1 MDKTSITRAFGRTIL
16 FVKSNAPA
24 ILTGVGV
31 TGLVA
36 TAVVASKETLRL
48 EPIIGI
54 AAGYKHNADES
65 LESGIF
71 DREAYVKEI
80 ATIYSHTAVDLVR
93 LYAPA
98 IAIGSVSIAAILAS
112 HRIHVHREAGL
123 VAAYTAAN
131 EAYSR
136 YRGEVRTEL
145 GEEKELEIF
154 NRSQTEV
161 KTVTEIDPETGEE
174 VSVEKR
180 VAAKY
185 IAVFDRN
192 SPYFRHDDDD
202 ANLTK
207 VRIVQNFANDRLT
220 INGHVFLNEIYDDLG
235 LPRTKAGAVTG
246 WIYDPN
252 NLGDH
257 QIQLG
262 FDLDW
267 RLVKPE
273 GIDGF
278 IINPNVQGVI
288 LDYVEA

>member
-1 MDKTSITRAFGRTIL
+1 M
-16 FVKSNAPA
+16 
-24 ILTGVGV
+24 
-31 TGLVA
+31 
-36 TAVVASKETLRL
+36 
-48 EPIIGI
+48 
-54 AAGYKHNADES
+54 
-65 LESGIF
+65 
-71 DREAYVKEI
+71 
-80 ATIYSHTAVDLVR
+80 
-93 LYAPA
+93 
-98 IAIGSVSIAAILAS
+98 
-112 HRIHVHREAGL
+112 
-123 VAAYTAAN
+123 
-131 EAYSR
+131 
-136 YRGEVRTEL
+136 
-145 GEEKELEIF
+145 
-154 NRSQTEV
+154 
-161 KTVTEIDPETGEE
+161 
-174 VSVEKR
+174 
-180 VAAKY
+180 
-185 IAVFDRN
+185 FDRN
-192 SPYFRHDDDD
+192 SAYFRVDDDD

>member
-65 LESGIF
+65 LASGIF

-98 IAIGSVSIAAILAS
+98 ITIGSVSIAAILAS

>member
-16 FVKSNAPA
+16 FVKSHAPA

>member
-16 FVKSNAPA
+16 FVKSHAPA

-136 YRGEVRTEL
+136 YRGEVRTEF

>member
-1 MDKTSITRAFGRTIL
+1 MDKSSITRAFGRTIL

-54 AAGYKHNADES
+54 AAGYKHNADER

>member
-1 MDKTSITRAFGRTIL
+1 MQ
-16 FVKSNAPA
+16 
-24 ILTGVGV
+24 
-31 TGLVA
+31 
-36 TAVVASKETLRL
+36 
-48 EPIIGI
+48 
-54 AAGYKHNADES
+54 
-65 LESGIF
+65 
-71 DREAYVKEI
+71 EI
-80 ATIYSHTAVDLVR
+80 VTIYSRTAGRLLR

>member
-1 MDKTSITRAFGRTIL
+1 MDKTSITRAFGRTVL
-16 FVKSNAPA
+16 FVKSNAHA

-36 TAVVASKETLRL
+36 TAVVASKETLRI
-48 EPIIGI
+48 EPIIKD
-54 AAGYKHNADES
+54 ALDYKANADEC
-65 LESGIF
+65 LEIEFYS
-71 DREAYVKEI
+71 RKAYVQEI
-80 ATIYSHTAVDLVR
+80 VTIYSRTAGRLLR

-112 HRIHVHREAGL
+112 HRIHIHREAGL

>member
-1 MDKTSITRAFGRTIL
+1 MDKSSITRAFGRTIL
-16 FVKSNAPA
+16 FVKSHAPA

-71 DREAYVKEI
+71 DREAYVKEM